1 MLVTDSDR
9 LQADVVAIVDRH
21 HRDRSALLTIL
32 EEIQHCQRAVT
43 PFAQQVVAD
52 LLHLSPSQVAS
63 VVSFYG
69 FLETQPRG
77 RVVIRLCRTIS
88 CQMQGTQRIARQLE
102 NDFGIGFGETTPDGA
117 VSLGWAHCLGMCD
130 RGPAMLV
137 DDHLYTEVT
146 PEQVHTIVADAR
158 RAAGLPIH

>member
-21 HRDRSALLTIL
+21 RRDRSELLTIL
-32 EEIQHCQRAVT
+32 EEVQQSQRAVT

-52 LLHLSPSQVAS
+52 LLGLSPSQVAS

-69 FLETQPRG
+69 FLDSRARG

-102 NDFGIGFGETTPDGA
+102 NDFGIRFGETTPDGA
-117 VSLGWAHCLGMCD
+117 VSLAWAHCLGMCD

-137 DDHLYTEVT
+137 DDNLYTQVT

-158 RAAGLPIH
+158 RAAGLPVH